1 MSAAG
6 LKITLESILSHGAHH
21 LPERGLRL
29 QLLVFNCALM
39 LSILLT
45 LGLGLILITFG
56 YEGLLLSAT
65 LPFLGFFSVIY
76 CLARLRYFLL
86 ARILYV
92 AISLASVAFG
102 VYLYGRPSQLAL
114 FCLDLA
120 LLPFLLFRSQEWRWI
135 LASTFGA
142 FIVFV
147 AIEFQVFP
155 MQRQPLPAVIEP
167 YATLLF
173 ATGAFIGVLAPSLLV
188 FWQTHAGFR
197 RALRLNRVKARDEKF
212 AAIGRLA
219 AGAAHEINNPLAIVQ
234 LTLENLE
241 TSFHVMK
248 EAQAQQRLRH
258 GYAAIQRIHE
268 ILQKLL
274 ASSLIPMEHPES
286 VMVAELAQ
294 LIAQRCRRILQGEG
308 ITLMIREKVWPGYR
322 VQCHRQNVM
331 DVAESLLRN
340 ALDAIAALDSPRIIM
355 SLYCE
360 ESRFVVMVEDNGVG
374 VSREE
379 LRSIF
384 TPFFTTKDVGA
395 GLGLSLYSARF
406 IAQKYGGDLS
416 CECGP
421 GGRFI
426 LSLPL
431 VAPDAQTLQA

>member
-1 MSAAG
+1 
-6 LKITLESILSHGAHH
+6 
-21 LPERGLRL
+21 
-29 QLLVFNCALM
+29 M

-45 LGLGLILITFG
+45 LGFGLILVGFG
-56 YEGLLLSAT
+56 YEGLLLTAM
-65 LPFLGFFSVIY
+65 LPFLSLFLIIA

-102 VYLYGRPSQLAL
+102 VCLYGRPSQLSL

-135 LASTFGA
+135 LVSALGA
-142 FIVFV
+142 FVVFV
-147 AIEFQVFP
+147 AIEFQLFP
-155 MQRQPLPAVIEP
+155 MQLQPLPAAIEP

-241 TSFHVMK
+241 HSFDVMK
-248 EAQAQQRLRH
+248 EPQAQQRIRH

-274 ASSLIPMEHPES
+274 ASSLIPMDHPES
-286 VMVAELAQ
+286 AFVTDLAQ

-308 ITLMIREKVWPGYR
+308 ITLVIRENVWPGYR

-331 DVAESLLRN
+331 DVVDSLLRN
-340 ALDAIAALDSPRIIM
+340 ALDAIAALEGPRIVM
-355 SLYCE
+355 SLACE
-360 ESRFVVMVEDNGVG
+360 DSRFVVKVEDNGAG
-374 VSREE
+374 VSRDE

-384 TPFFTTKDVGA
+384 TPFFTTKDVGN

-421 GGRFI
+421 GGRFT

-431 VAPDAQTLQA
+431 LAPDVQTLQA